1 MSWKD
6 EPLSFMEILEF
17 QRMKNQGWKGA
28 IPRNRGEFRKIW
40 EEYTCPRKVRVIDLY
55 HITSINNLDSIMKCG
70 LLAGSEMEKMKIN
83 PDNISNKEIVKMRN
97 PKPVGNSNYTI
108 HDCALLYF
116 QPRNSML
123 YKITRDSS
131 IREKTIILRFAYDA
145 NEGGYFTKM
154 NAVYQQEFYKLDS
167 ENDKMHLEY
176 CLRLINEKS
185 WEGNH
190 DKEKS
195 MMAEALIPK
204 KIGTN
209 HLKEI
214 KFYDEE
220 LHERLRNIVKKLDVE
235 VKRDPEMFFL

>member
-1 MSWKD
+1 
-6 EPLSFMEILEF
+6 
-17 QRMKNQGWKGA
+17 
-28 IPRNRGEFRKIW
+28 
-40 EEYTCPRKVRVIDLY
+40 
-55 HITSINNLDSIMKCG
+55 
-70 LLAGSEMEKMKIN
+70 
-83 PDNISNKEIVKMRN
+83 
-97 PKPVGNSNYTI
+97 
-108 HDCALLYF
+108 
-116 QPRNSML
+116 ML

-154 NAVYQQEFYKLDS
+154 NAVYQQDFYKLELE
-167 ENDKMHLEY
+167 ENKKHLDD

-185 WEGNH
+185 WKGNPE
-190 DKEKS
+190 KEKL
-195 MMAEALIPK
+195 MMAEALLPK
-204 KIGTN
+204 KIEII